1 MGDNG
6 LQRIVDTLAERIG
19 RSVAINDPSAH
30 LMCASKHFGD
40 EDEVR
45 VHAMLQREAGS
56 AVIDHMLAQGI
67 TRWAEPGVIPPRD
80 DLRMLARFCVPVR
93 WEGLL
98 LGFLIV
104 IGPDS
109 LSEEQVE
116 AITAAASSMAA
127 VLYRD
132 FLVEDAG
139 RAAREEAVL
148 GLLGDTPERRIAAQR
163 TLEDGGWPRSAPWA
177 TVSVVNVVNVID
189 AGPEGNARAPA
200 ELALRTALEPV
211 ARKAMVTV
219 ARAAFTVTG
228 DSAILLQLD
237 RTPMSTA
244 DLREQSA
251 TITRQV
257 RLVLG
262 GNTRCL
268 VGVGAPANGLSE
280 AWHSRR
286 QAATAAEGAGVLG
299 SPGGVAFWDELG
311 AYTALL
317 QLPPDRL
324 GPWLLPKP
332 LRDLVGADHH
342 GRLVETLAAYL
353 DNAGSSPATAATLHI
368 HRTSLYYRLH
378 QIEQLTGLDLAD
390 GDTRLTMHLGLRL
403 LALLPST
410 SANRSSP
417 EQGFSANR

>member
-45 VHAMLQREAGS
+45 VHAMLQREAGG

-67 TRWAEPGVIPPRD
+67 TRWAEPGIIPPRD

-104 IGPDS
+104 IGPES
-109 LSEEQVE
+109 LSAERVE
-116 AITAAASSMAA
+116 AITSAASSMAA

-139 RAAREEAVL
+139 RTAREEAVL
-148 GLLGDTPERRIAAQR
+148 GLVGGVPERRITAQR
-163 TLEDGGWPRSAPWA
+163 RLEEDGWPRSAPWA
-177 TVSVVNVVNVID
+177 VVSVVDVLD
-189 AGPEGNARAPA
+189 GMAAAGGSGRAPA
-200 ELALRTALEPV
+200 ELALRTALEPLV
-211 ARKAMVTV
+211 RKA
-219 ARAAFTVTG
+219 ARAAFAVDG
-228 DSAILLQLD
+228 DRAILLQLD
-237 RTPMSTA
+237 HSPMSVEH
-244 DLREQSA
+244 LRQQST

-257 RLVLG
+257 LLMLG
-262 GNTRCL
+262 DDARCV
-268 VGVGAPANGLSE
+268 VGVGAAAGGLSE
-280 AWHSRR
+280 AWHSRL
-286 QAATAAEGAGVLG
+286 QAATAAEGARVIG

-324 GPWLLPKP
+324 GPWLLPKS
-332 LRDLVGADHH
+332 LRDLVAADQH
-342 GRLVETLAAYL
+342 GRLVETLTAYL
-353 DNAGSSPATAATLHI
+353 DNAGSSPATAAALHI

-390 GDTRLTMHLGLRL
+390 GDTRLTMHIGLRL
-403 LALLPST
+403 LALIPSNPAGK
-410 SANRSSP
+410 SAP